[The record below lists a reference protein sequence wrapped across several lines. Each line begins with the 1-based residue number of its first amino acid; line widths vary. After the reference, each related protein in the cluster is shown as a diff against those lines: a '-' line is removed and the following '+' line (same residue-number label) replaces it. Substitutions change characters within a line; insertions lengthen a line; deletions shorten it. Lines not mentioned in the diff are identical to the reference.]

1 MKTLD
6 TLIEV
11 LQLSSLVFVY
21 CGVFA
26 KIFIKERIKNK
37 NIVIWRLIWMAEV
50 MGWVPELINFYLVKQ
65 IYYRKWTK
73 EIRTFILLGYLLHFP
88 TIVSL

>member
-6 TLIEV
+6 TLIEA

-37 NIVIWRLIWMAEV
+37 NIVIWRPIWMAEV
-50 MGWVPELINFYLVKQ
+50 MG
-65 IYYRKWTK
+65 
-73 EIRTFILLGYLLHFP
+73 
-88 TIVSL
+88 